1 MISYIYLEAVHKVDN
16 IDSHSSIHLWTT
28 NDDLQP
34 QREWHAGEVNQQAK
48 HGLDGVKLFNASE
61 YDV

>member
-1 MISYIYLEAVHKVDN
+1 MILYIYLEAVHRIDN
-16 IDSHSSIHLWTT
+16 IYSYPSIHLWTT
-28 NDDLQP
+28 NDNLQP

>member
-1 MISYIYLEAVHKVDN
+1 MISYIYLGAIHKVDN
-16 IDSHSSIHLWTT
+16 IDSHSSIHLWAT
-28 NDDLQP
+28 NDNLQP

-48 HGLDGVKLFNASE
+48 HGLAWIKLFNASE